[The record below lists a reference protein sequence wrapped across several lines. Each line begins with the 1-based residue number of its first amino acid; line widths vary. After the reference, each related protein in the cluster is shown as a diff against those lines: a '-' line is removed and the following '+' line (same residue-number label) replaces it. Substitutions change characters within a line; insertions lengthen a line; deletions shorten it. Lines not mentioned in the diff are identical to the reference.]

1 MQERTSRNSTK
12 LDALFESPFLPDLNS
27 TTLSSPIN
35 TLPFRAY
42 QNQQAAESN
51 PSNIQNSSDHKMT
64 LRNMNC
70 MNGALIDLELYQTR
84 YCSRLFRKS
93 CKIECLLS
101 LDHVNGDYIELRAC
115 APESMR
121 EELFYIVQD
130 LNIFVQNILN
140 DSCGDRV
147 NLELHYLSF
156 KPMLI
161 PDMSVN
167 SVAATI
173 NLGVVS
179 YDSIHSPKEIICLEF
194 EASHSQLVE
203 SKLNKL
209 ICCGSVIIEKN
220 FIYGIDLP
228 LSYMKTYTKRML
240 SVYLDKADPMG
251 LDWSIL
257 AVVLGLQELLPKI
270 DELANQSAT
279 TTIKFSKTACVLNE
293 WQNLKQDQATIRNLV
308 LKIKELDRKDVYDMM
323 LNSIDLYQVNVSKD
337 SGIQN
342 SNQTLASLK

>member
-1 MQERTSRNSTK
+1 
-12 LDALFESPFLPDLNS
+12 
-27 TTLSSPIN
+27 
-35 TLPFRAY
+35 
-42 QNQQAAESN
+42 
-51 PSNIQNSSDHKMT
+51 
-64 LRNMNC
+64 

-101 LDHVNGDYIELRAC
+101 LDHANGEYIELRAC

-121 EELFYIVQD
+121 EELFYFVQD
-130 LNIFVQNILN
+130 LNIFVQNVIN
-140 DSCGDRV
+140 DSCGDRI

-161 PDMSVN
+161 PDI
-167 SVAATI
+167 SVAASI

-179 YDSIHSPKEIICLEF
+179 YDSIYSPKEIISLEF
-194 EASHSQLVE
+194 EALHNQLVE
-203 SKLNKL
+203 SKLNNL

-228 LSYMKTYTKRML
+228 LSYLKTYTKRML
-240 SVYLDKADPMG
+240 SIYLDKADPMG

-257 AVVLGLQELLPKI
+257 AVVLGMQELLPKI
-270 DELANQSAT
+270 DELANQSAKT
-279 TTIKFSKTACVLNE
+279 TTKFSKTAYVLNE
-293 WQNLKQDQATIRNLV
+293 WQNLKQDKATIRNLM

-323 LNSIDLYQVNVSKD
+323 LNSIDLYQVIVSKD